1 MQATATK
8 ALGEDKIGKLLFRLA
23 SPAIAAQLINLL
35 YNIVD
40 RIYIGRMEGVG
51 TLALTGVG
59 ICLPLIM
66 ANAAFAM
73 LAGAGGAPRASKHL
87 GAKDVKSAEKTLGNT
102 VFMLLFSSLAV
113 TTIYLLYGKELLFM
127 VGASENTIT
136 YAYDYFSV
144 YTIGCIFVQIT
155 LGLNLYITAQ
165 GFAKISMFT
174 VLIGAVL
181 NIVLDPIF
189 IFAFDMGVRGAALA
203 TIVSQAVSAVWILLF
218 LTGKKTTMRIKIK
231 NLVPRLKFILPI
243 LSLGLS
249 PFIMSITESLLSITF
264 NTSLML
270 YGGDLAVGAMTI
282 IASVRQIGSLPQ
294 SGLTQGAQPIIS
306 YNYGANN
313 AKRVKKA
320 FTYLIVSCSVFTFS
334 FWALVML
341 FPQMFIVI
349 FNSDAQLIAYTSQM
363 LRVYMAVSFSNGAL
377 LACQNT
383 FLALGNAKSSLLMS
397 VLRKVILLIPLIYIL
412 PNFFENKVFAIFL
425 AEPIADS
432 IAIAITVSL
441 FIYQFKKVLIKM
453 ENNANAEKLAG
464 LKNQTA

>member
-1 MQATATK
+1 MQSNATK

-23 SPAIAAQLINLL
+23 TPAIAAQLINLL

-40 RIYIGRMEGVG
+40 RIYIGRMEGIG

-59 ICLPLIM
+59 ICVPLIM

-113 TTIYLLYGKELLFM
+113 TTIYLLFGKELLFM

-136 YAYDYFSV
+136 YAYDYLSI
-144 YTIGCIFVQIT
+144 YTIGCLFVQIT
-155 LGLNLYITAQ
+155 LGLNLYITGQ
-165 GFAKISMFT
+165 GFATTSMLT

-181 NIVLDPIF
+181 NIILDPIF
-189 IFAFDMGVRGAALA
+189 IFVFDMGIRGAALA
-203 TIVSQAVSAVWILLF
+203 TIISQGVSALWILLF
-218 LTGKKTTMRIKIK
+218 LMGKKTTLRIKFKYLKPDI
-231 NLVPRLKFILPI
+231 KFIIPI
-243 LSLGLS
+243 LTLGLS
-249 PFIMSITESLLSITF
+249 PFIMSITESLVSMTF
-264 NTSLML
+264 NTSLMQ

-282 IASVRQIGSLPQ
+282 IVSVRQIASLPQ

-313 AKRVKKA
+313 PQRVKTA
-320 FTYLIVSCSVFTFS
+320 FKYLIVSCSVFTTA
-334 FWALVML
+334 FWLIVML
-341 FPQMFIVI
+341 FPQVFILI
-349 FNSDAQLIAYTSQM
+349 FNSDAQLVAYTSTM

-412 PNFFENKVFAIFL
+412 PNFFTDKVFAIFL

-441 FIYQFKKVLIKM
+441 FAYQFKRVLVKM
-453 ENNANAEKLAG
+453 ENNNNAEKLVN
-464 LKNQTA
+464 LKKA